1 MARLNELMR
10 AMNNPE
16 KGIGAIILEK
26 NKEKFEKKK
35 GIFTSIIKCL
45 EIFWETGDWF
55 KRPLRRKYS

>member
-35 GIFTSIIKCL
+35 RNFHI
-45 EIFWETGDWF
+45 
-55 KRPLRRKYS
+55 YY